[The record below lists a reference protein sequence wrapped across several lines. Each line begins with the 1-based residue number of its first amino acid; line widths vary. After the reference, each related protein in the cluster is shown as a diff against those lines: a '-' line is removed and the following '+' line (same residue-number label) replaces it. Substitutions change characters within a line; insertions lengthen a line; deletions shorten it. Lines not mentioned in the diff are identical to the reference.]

1 MDECQ
6 IHAKA
11 SLTGQF
17 NFPEDTQLISGVYWI
32 SCPYKFVKPVT
43 VEIQHSG
50 TKPEYS
56 PHLTFVVANCTQ
68 KNLPYNFE
76 ILEGGVFSPSSQYGS
91 IELTHFSGLGAAFQL
106 PKQNPGLRDHLPEVR
121 SYRARLYYS
130 TSDVNGWEVYFAI
143 MWNLK
148 LHIAV
153 SN

>member
-11 SLTGQF
+11 SLAGQF
-17 NFPEDTQLISGVYWI
+17 IFPEDTQPISGVYWI

-56 PHLTFVVANCTQ
+56 SHLTFVVTNCTQ
-68 KNLPYNFE
+68 KNLPYNFK

-106 PKQNPGLRDHLPEVR
+106 PKQNPGLSDHLPEVR

-143 MWNLK
+143 MWNLES
-148 LHIAV
+148 I
-153 SN
+153 

>member
-1 MDECQ
+1 MR
-6 IHAKA
+6 
-11 SLTGQF
+11 
-17 NFPEDTQLISGVYWI
+17 
-32 SCPYKFVKPVT
+32 PVT
-43 VEIQHSG
+43 IEIQHCA

-56 PHLTFVVANCTQ
+56 SHLTFVVTKCTQ
-68 KNLPYNFE
+68 EDLPYKFK
-76 ILEGGVFSPSSQYGS
+76 ILKGGVFSPSSQYGS

-106 PKQNPGLRDHLPEVR
+106 PKQNPGLSDHLPEVR

-143 MWNLK
+143 MWNLE